1 MTSQCTH
8 VRDVGNVTHVAN
20 GRCFDRP
27 QTGDTWVH
35 LRICMTC
42 GYVGCF
48 DSSPNRHASRHAVT
62 SEHPVAQSFE
72 PTEDW
77 YWCYIDQVAFV
88 IPGSPELS
96 YV

>member
-8 VRDVGNVTHVAN
+8 VGDVGNVTPVAN
-20 GRCFDRP
+20 GCFDCL

-42 GYVGCF
+42 GYVGCC
-48 DSSPNRHASRHAVT
+48 DSSPNRHASKHAGT
-62 SEHPVAQSFE
+62 SGHPVVQSFE